1 MRSILILDSGLS
13 VVVPVFNEAEHIA
26 ETLTLAHQSLDK
38 SGIPFEII
46 VSDDGSSDESKLKV
60 CNLSLSHIHLLE
72 NSHKGR
78 IATRLSG
85 VTKARFENVLLLD
98 ARIRLDADSILS
110 LKDLILDNPGS
121 VFWNGHINLTNLGKV
136 QVSIWQT
143 LVAIGWGSY
152 ARNPRLCSFGI
163 DEFDRYPKGTG
174 LFLAPRNLWIMELTE
189 LQKEQENTSTNL
201 SDDTRLLRKFAEQ
214 SSIWISPKFSANY
227 QPRVSTKS
235 FLANLIY
242 RGSTFVDS
250 YWNSPGLVGKMLK
263 FVIPTMML
271 VGIGSA
277 FILDLSAWTI
287 ALIATLVALNFLLG
301 IVSYRIWG
309 SATRAIREGLL
320 GFVFWPVFGI
330 GLGKGYIGRIRN
342 MSSI

>member
-1 MRSILILDSGLS
+1 MILDSGLS

-26 ETLTLAHQSLDK
+26 QTLTLAHQSLVK

-46 VSDDGSSDESKLKV
+46 VSDDGSSDESKSKV
-60 CNLSLSHIHLLE
+60 SNLSLPHVHLVE

-85 VTKARFENVLLLD
+85 VTKAKFENVLLLD
-98 ARIRLDADSILS
+98 ARIRLDADSMSS
-110 LKDLILDNPGS
+110 LKNLILENPGS
-121 VFWNGHINLTNLGKV
+121 VFWNGHINLTNLEKV

-174 LFLAPRNLWIMELTE
+174 LFLAPRNLWINGLAELE
-189 LQKEQENTSTNL
+189 RSQEKTSTNL

-214 SSIWISPKFSANY
+214 NNIWISPEFSASY

-250 YWNSPGLVGKMLK
+250 YWNSLGLVGKLLK
-263 FVIPTMML
+263 FVIPTITLAM
-271 VGIGSA
+271 VGSV
-277 FILDLSAWTI
+277 FVVDLSFWISAVV
-287 ALIATLVALNFLLG
+287 ATLVSLNFLLG
-301 IVSYRIWG
+301 IVSYKLWG
-309 SATRAIREGLL
+309 SFKRAIREGLL
-320 GFVFWPVFGI
+320 GFVFWPLFGI
-330 GLGKGYIGRIRN
+330 GLAKGFLAKIKSLIGF
-342 MSSI
+342 

>member
-1 MRSILILDSGLS
+1 MILDSGLS
-13 VVVPVFNEAEHIA
+13 VVVPVFNEAEHVA
-26 ETLTLAHQSLDK
+26 QTLTLAHQSLVK
-38 SGIPFEII
+38 SEIPFEII
-46 VSDDGSSDESKLKV
+46 VSDDGSSDESKSKV
-60 CNLSLSHIHLLE
+60 SNLSLTHVHLVE

-85 VTKARFENVLLLD
+85 VTKAKFENVLLLD
-98 ARIRLDADSILS
+98 ARIRLDSDSISS

-121 VFWNGHINLTNLGKV
+121 VFWNGHINLTNLEKV

-152 ARNPRLCSFGI
+152 ARNPRLCNFGI
-163 DEFDRYPKGTG
+163 DEFDHYPKGTG
-174 LFLAPRNLWIMELTE
+174 LFLAPRNLWITE
-189 LQKEQENTSTNL
+189 LSELQREQENTSTNL

-214 SSIWISPKFSANY
+214 NNIWISPEFSASY
-227 QPRVSTKS
+227 QARVSTKA
-235 FLANLIY
+235 FLTNLIY

-250 YWNSPGLVGKMLK
+250 YWNSPGLVGKLLK
-263 FVIPTMML
+263 FVIPTITLAM
-271 VGIGSA
+271 IGSA
-277 FILDLSAWTI
+277 FIVNLSLWI
-287 ALIATLVALNFLLG
+287 SVVVATLVALNFLLG

-330 GLGKGYIGRIRN
+330 GLGKGYLGRIRN

>member
-1 MRSILILDSGLS
+1 MRRTLILDSGLS

-26 ETLTLAHQSLDK
+26 KTLTLAHQSLDK

-60 CNLSLSHIHLLE
+60 RNLSLPHVHLVE
-72 NSHKGR
+72 NTHKGR

-85 VTKARFENVLLLD
+85 VTKAKFENVLLLD
-98 ARIRLDADSILS
+98 ARIRLDADSITN
-110 LKDLILDNPGS
+110 LKDLIFNNPGS
-121 VFWNGHINLTNLGKV
+121 VFWNGHINLTNLEKV

-143 LVAIGWGSY
+143 LVAIGWGTY

-174 LFLAPRNLWIMELTE
+174 LFLAPRNLWIKELVE
-189 LQKEQENTSTNL
+189 LESAQEKTSTNL

-214 SSIWISPKFSANY
+214 SNIWISPDFSANY
-227 QPRVSTKS
+227 QPRVATKA

-250 YWNSPGLVGKMLK
+250 YWNSPGLVGKFIK
-263 FVIPTMML
+263 FVIPTMMIL
-271 VGIGSA
+271 GIASA
-277 FILDLSAWTI
+277 FVMGLSFWISAVV
-287 ALIATLVALNFLLG
+287 ATLVALNLLLG
-301 IVSYRIWG
+301 IVSYKLWG
-309 SATRAIREGLL
+309 SFKRAIREGLL
-320 GFVFWPVFGI
+320 GFVFWPLFGI
-330 GLGKGYIGRIRN
+330 GLAKGLLGRIRN